1 MKPEDLYAG
10 FVHLHILYHTSKGP
24 IFGLWIVEELARHG
38 YQMSPGTLY
47 PALHRLEHAGYLT
60 SQRQL
65 VQGHFRR
72 VYSITPTGLEILV
85 QAKDKVRELFG
96 ELFERSHA

>member
-1 MKPEDLYAG
+1 MKAENLYAG
-10 FVHLHILYHTSKGP
+10 FVQLHILHHASKAP
-24 IFGLWIVEELARHG
+24 VFGLWIVEELARHG
-38 YQMSPGTLY
+38 YRLSPGTLY
-47 PALHRLEHAGYLT
+47 PSLHRLERAGYLT

-72 VYSITPTGLEILV
+72 VYSITPEGLEVLE

-96 ELFERSHA
+96 ELFEGSSD

>member
-1 MKPEDLYAG
+1 MKPENLYAG
-10 FVHLHILYHTSKGP
+10 FVQLHILYHASKGP
-24 IFGLWIVEELARHG
+24 IFGLWIVEELAHHG
-38 YQMSPGTLY
+38 YRLSPGTLY
-47 PALHRLEHAGYLT
+47 PALHRLESAGYLS

-72 VYSITPTGLEILV
+72 VYSITPSGLEVLE

-96 ELFERSHA
+96 ELFEEPRD

>member
-1 MKPEDLYAG
+1 MKLENLYAG
-10 FVHLHILYHTSKGP
+10 FVQLHILYHASKDP

-38 YQMSPGTLY
+38 YRLSPGTLY
-47 PALHRLEHAGYLT
+47 PALHRMERSGFLT

-72 VYSITPTGLEILV
+72 FYSITPAGAETLA
-85 QAKDKVRELFG
+85 QAKDRVRELFG
-96 ELFERSHA
+96 ELFEGHHE